1 MGLKIEH
8 ELGNEKA
15 GHAGYI
21 TKLEEELKVAKVDQ
35 QEFEKIHISV
45 SDQIKTGM
53 TLVAGAKD
61 GDPENLLGA
70 GKKAL
75 LSVHK
80 DLSKRESGQSK
91 SSKRRANKRKR
102 IEAGLDMP
110 QDGNIEDDEVEG
122 NDADGSFQLE
132 ERV

>member
-1 MGLKIEH
+1 M
-8 ELGNEKA
+8 
-15 GHAGYI
+15 
-21 TKLEEELKVAKVDQ
+21 DQ
-35 QEFEKIHISV
+35 KEFEKFHISV
-45 SDQIKTGM
+45 SNQIRTGM

-80 DLSKRESGQSK
+80 DLSKRERGQGTSRSAK
-91 SSKRRANKRKR
+91 KRSLKRKR
-102 IEAGLDMP
+102 VEAELDMP
-110 QDGNIEDDEVEG
+110 QNENIGDEEVEG
-122 NDADGSFQLE
+122 NDADGSFQLD